1 MKQKNFIW
9 IAVSVLVFIIL
20 FFLDDLLMSLST
32 EKTCAQV
39 VGIHSIRNMEY
50 IEYEYTV
57 NNNVIR
63 TDQSVL
69 FVGLMN
75 LNSLKKIECIEIE
88 YSTIWPTHNRIIDK
102 RVGVDSE

>member
-63 TDQSVL
+63 TTTASVTITL
-69 FVGLMN
+69 
-75 LNSLKKIECIEIE
+75 E
-88 YSTIWPTHNRIIDK
+88 YFQRRICAFGDH
-102 RVGVDSE
+102 GAEF